1 MGLLSTQIKDNA
13 IHFALL
19 LIRLSA
25 GILMMPH
32 GYAKLMHYAER
43 KDKFMNFM
51 GLGSTI
57 SLALVI
63 FAEFFCSALLA
74 AGLFTRLV
82 LVALIITA
90 LVIVFKAHGCE
101 IFGDAETGF
110 LYLISYVV
118 IFIKGPGKYSA
129 DKLLLKK

>member
-1 MGLLSTQIKDNA
+1 
-13 IHFALL
+13 
-19 LIRLSA
+19 
-25 GILMMPH
+25 
-32 GYAKLMHYAER
+32 
-43 KDKFMNFM
+43 MNFI
-51 GLGSTI
+51 GLGSAN

-63 FAEFFCSALLA
+63 FAELFCSALLA

-90 LVIVFKAHGCE
+90 LVIVFKAHGGD

-110 LYLISYVV
+110 LYLISYVA
-118 IFIKGPGKYSA
+118 IFITGSGKYSA

>member
-1 MGLLSTQIKDNA
+1 MGLLSTQIKDNVV
-13 IHFALL
+13 HFALL

-25 GILMMPH
+25 GVLMMPH
-32 GYAKLMHYAER
+32 GYAKLIHYAER

-51 GLGSTI
+51 GLGSAF

-74 AGLFTRLV
+74 AGLLTRLV
-82 LVALIITA
+82 LVPLIITA
-90 LVIVFKAHGCE
+90 LVIVFKAHGGE

-110 LYLISYVV
+110 LYLISYVA
-118 IFIKGPGKYSA
+118 IFITGPGKYSA

>member
-1 MGLLSTQIKDNA
+1 MGLFSTQIKDNA
-13 IHFALL
+13 VHFALL

-51 GLGSTI
+51 GLGSAF

-74 AGLFTRLV
+74 TGLLTRLM
-82 LVALIITA
+82 LVPLIITA
-90 LVIVFKAHGCE
+90 LVIVFKAHGGE

-110 LYLISYVV
+110 LYLISYVA
-118 IFIKGPGKYSA
+118 IFITGPGKYSA
-129 DKLLLKK
+129 DKILLKK

>member
-13 IHFALL
+13 VHFALL

-51 GLGSTI
+51 GLGSAF

-74 AGLFTRLV
+74 AGLLTRLV
-82 LVALIITA
+82 LVPLIITA
-90 LVIVFKAHGCE
+90 LVIVFKAHGGE

-118 IFIKGPGKYSA
+118 IFLTGPGKYSA